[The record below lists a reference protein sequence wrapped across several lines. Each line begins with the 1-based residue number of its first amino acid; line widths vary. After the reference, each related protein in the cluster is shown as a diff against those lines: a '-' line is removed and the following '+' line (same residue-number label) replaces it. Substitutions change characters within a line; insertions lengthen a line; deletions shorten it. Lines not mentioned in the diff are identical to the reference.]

1 MTRGTDHLRTTIKQ
15 GLEIMHSLIGHSSGL
30 AVPRFA
36 IDLPGGFGKV
46 PMLPEYLAN
55 EGAGNWS
62 FRNYKGQYCSYL
74 DPT

>member
-1 MTRGTDHLRTTIKQ
+1 MTKGTDHFRTPINQ
-15 GLEIMHSLIGHSSGL
+15 GLEIMRSLIGHTSGL

-46 PMLPEYLAN
+46 PLLPEYQA
-55 EGAGNWS
+55 EEAAGQWN

-74 DPT
+74 DPA